1 METHRQRK
9 KTHKEFY
16 SRFTLGVFGLGGKQ
30 RTVVRDQ
37 DISTQFVQRE
47 DLWQREGDA
56 IKWRGLFRRFHY
68 L

>member
-37 DISTQFVQRE
+37 DISTQFVQSE
-47 DLWQREGDA
+47 DL
-56 IKWRGLFRRFHY
+56 
-68 L
+68 